1 MPVDISPLGLAGA
14 YLAGLASFLSPCVFP
29 LVPGYLSYLA
39 GTAGMQIWDERA
51 PGLDYPRNGGPEF
64 GRQEQVARRREIP
77 LHALF
82 FVLGFSLVFVA
93 LGATASSLGG
103 FLRIHETV
111 VRQVAGVVLILAGL
125 QVAGVLRWMPLLRER
140 RLAIDRGDPAL
151 LKSGLIGVAFGAGWT
166 PCVGPFLGA
175 VLTMAATSGSLRAG
189 VLLLLA
195 YSLGLGLPFLLTGLL
210 IDRLMPSFRRLSR
223 FVPLITLLSGAVM
236 ALMGVLVLSGLF
248 VRLAQYS
255 PLFGG

>member
-1 MPVDISPLGLAGA
+1 MPVDLSPLGIGGA
-14 YLAGLASFLSPCVFP
+14 YLAGLVSFLSPCVFP

-39 GTAGMQIWDERA
+39 GTVGSQIWDE
-51 PGLDYPRNGGPEF
+51 GLA
-64 GRQEQVARRREIP
+64 GRYEVGAASRTRRQGIP

-93 LGATASSLGG
+93 LGATASSLGE
-103 FLRIHETV
+103 FLRIHESA

-140 RLAIDRGDPAL
+140 RIGIDRGDPAL
-151 LKSGLIGVAFGAGWT
+151 LKSGLIGLAFGAGWT

-189 VLLLLA
+189 VVLLLA
-195 YSLGLGLPFLLTGLL
+195 YSLGLGLPFLVTGLL
-210 IDRLMPSFRRLSR
+210 IDRLTPVFRRVSR
-223 FVPLITLLSGAVM
+223 FMPLITMASGIVM
-236 ALMGVLVLSGLF
+236 VVMGVLVLAGLF
-248 VRLAQYS
+248 VRLAQYA